1 MEVARKS
8 VERKCRYGR
17 RNEKHASKKTEAV
30 DQEQVDTQEPT
41 VSVSELQRRLD
52 KQ

>member
-1 MEVARKS
+1 MAEEMKDTQVK
-8 VERKCRYGR
+8 E
-17 RNEKHASKKTEAV
+17 TEAV